1 MASIRKKMP
10 LPREQRIEGNAAG
23 APASAALCPQ
33 RWTRVPKSEAGT
45 VPTAVSCRIM
55 APNANAAHVRHY
67 NRCRTATLHIEL
79 AGGAIT
85 PNAAPSDPERSQ
97 KHPSDKAARPDRCS
111 SRKLRPRA
119 KIVAPHCSRPIPGFA
134 VLAVFCSEFNSGPKP
149 FVAPW
154 PIARALPQAPDE
166 GGRGK
171 LMEPRSYWLT
181 FTIIKREAI
190 TCCVYHINAKYT
202 IMCKWSR
209 GSHDGTRSDLQA
221 ALAGAREAAAAA

>member
-1 MASIRKKMP
+1 MPRRADQGTRPQRHFFASRHHGVNPQKMP
-10 LPREQRIEGNAAG
+10 LPREQRIEGNAAD

-67 NRCRTATLHIEL
+67 NRCRVATLQIEL

-119 KIVAPHCSRPIPGFA
+119 KIAAPFALARSRASLFSLFFA
-134 VLAVFCSEFNSGPKP
+134 ANLTADQNLSLRRGRLLARCR
-149 FVAPW
+149 
-154 PIARALPQAPDE
+154 ARDE

-171 LMEPRSYWLT
+171 LMNRDR
-181 FTIIKREAI
+181 I
-190 TCCVYHINAKYT
+190 
-202 IMCKWSR
+202 
-209 GSHDGTRSDLQA
+209 GSHSRSSN
-221 ALAGAREAAAAA
+221 EKP

>member
-1 MASIRKKMP
+1 MAQSHRT
-10 LPREQRIEGNAAG
+10 QRQG
-23 APASAALCPQ
+23 
-33 RWTRVPKSEAGT
+33 
-45 VPTAVSCRIM
+45 
-55 APNANAAHVRHY
+55 
-67 NRCRTATLHIEL
+67 
-79 AGGAIT
+79 
-85 PNAAPSDPERSQ
+85 DPERSQ

-119 KIVAPHCSRPIPGFA
+119 KIAAPFCSRPVPGFA

-209 GSHDGTRSDLQA
+209 GGHGGTRSDRSRNRLDLSGVSRMPTDLSQWVEGPPA
-221 ALAGAREAAAAA
+221 TPRNR